1 VSRRYIVAGPPCAG
15 KTTFVEGHKRAD
27 DLVFDYDVIQR
38 ELSGRTLYDHD
49 PDLVD
54 EALAIR
60 ERIFEQLER
69 DPERS
74 AWIITAT
81 PRAAELRAMRDRLG
95 AQVVLLQVD
104 RGEAHRRCDADDRPS
119 VWHDYVDRWFER
131 SDIDPAEWPM
141 PAIKRGGAAMTKK
154 RLLGPVRFKDDGAGR
169 FRARFASI
177 GPPPDHDGDITLP
190 GAFPEGVPVPIGGY
204 NHDQDGPPVGSGR
217 IHSDDKEAIVEGRFF
232 LSSPRGREYYESLK
246 ALREDLGPDGVEWSY
261 VYEVLDSEPGTWQG
275 QSVTYLKS
283 IDVWSIDPVLRG
295 AGNGTALLD
304 IKSRGSYDRRLTPLA
319 AIFKLEALEFGNL
332 NRALELTPTSVKA
345 EAVALDGPRVLRER
359 LDAQMDDLLIERLK
373 GLLEVTDTVPRN
385 LDRLREHVRAQY
397 PNASPAYV
405 DVMTDAAVQDI
416 AFQMQ
421 LRHRLTDWEAQAAA
435 GRWATQPAS
444 S

>member
-15 KTTFVEGHKRAD
+15 KTTFVEQHKHPD

-141 PAIKRGGAAMTKK
+141 PAIKGGGAAMTKK
-154 RLLGPVRFKDDGAGR
+154 RFVGPVRFKDDGAGR
-169 FRARFASI
+169 FRARFSTFNVI
-177 GPPPDHDGDITLP
+177 DHDGDVVAPTAFKSQE
-190 GAFPEGVPVPIGGY
+190 GARVPVGGY
-204 NHDQDGPPVGSGR
+204 NHDQNAPPVGSGT
-217 IHSDDKEAIVEGRFF
+217 IHSTDTEAIIDGRFF
-232 LSSPRGREYYESLK
+232 LSSPRGKEYYESLK

-261 VYEVLDSEPGTWQG
+261 IFETKASRPVTWDG
-275 QSVTYLKS
+275 QSANLITDAE
-283 IDVWSIDPVLRG
+283 IWSVDPVLRG
-295 AGNGTALLD
+295 ASLNTALLE
-304 IKSRGSYDRRLTPLA
+304 IKSGGSYDRRLTPLA
-319 AIFKLEALEFGNL
+319 AIFKLDALEFGNPVKPG
-332 NRALELTPTSVKA
+332 RLTPQ
-345 EAVALDGPRVLRER
+345 AVALEVAGLSDPGSVRAAMDER
-359 LDAQMDDLLIERLK
+359 LQGMLIDRLEARLAKTATGLTNLERL
-373 GLLEVTDTVPRN
+373 R
-385 LDRLREHVRAQY
+385 RRVRAQY
-397 PNASPAYV
+397 PDASTAYV
-405 DVMTDAAVQDI
+405 DVMTDVAVQDV

-421 LRHRLTDWEAQAAA
+421 LRHRLTDWEAQEAV
-435 GRWATQPAS
+435 GRWAAQG
-444 S
+444 

>member
-1 VSRRYIVAGPPCAG
+1 MARRYIVAGPPCSG
-15 KTTFVEGHKRAD
+15 KTTFVEQHKRPD

-49 PDLVD
+49 PELVD

-69 DPERS
+69 DPDRS

-319 AIFKLEALEFGNL
+319 AIFKLDALEFGNPVKSG
-332 NRALELTPTSVKA
+332 RLTPQ
-345 EAVALDGPRVLRER
+345 AVALEVAGLSDPGSVRAAMDER
-359 LDAQMDDLLIERLK
+359 LQGMLIDRLEARLAKTATAPTNLERLRQR
-373 GLLEVTDTVPRN
+373 VQ
-385 LDRLREHVRAQY
+385 AQF
-397 PNASPAYV
+397 PDASPAYV
-405 DVMTDAAVQDI
+405 DVMTDVAVQDV
-416 AFQMQ
+416 AYQMQ
-421 LRHRLTDWEAQAAA
+421 LRHRLTDWEAQEAV
-435 GRWATQPAS
+435 GRWAAQG
-444 S
+444 